1 MGTGPFKLAM
11 SAASRRWQRRQA
23 FAGFGDWFMTLYDA
37 LLRYARRVPLPLRRS
52 VRPVRLAND
61 PNPIYLRMGSSDGF
75 VLEEIFLTH
84 VYEPVTSAGNTLGPV
99 KQIIDLGANAGFSV
113 RLWRHRFPEARVIAV
128 EPDPGNFAA
137 CKRNVEAAGG
147 GDDNHVQLVQACVA
161 GKPGT
166 VYLDRSAE
174 ECAFTMTSTQSGEP
188 IPALT
193 LPMILD
199 QCHADDVIDILKIDI
214 EGAEREM
221 FADCASWLGRV
232 RSIMIELHPGYD
244 RQMLMADLSRGGHNF
259 SVRWQSETAGNPLIF
274 LVREG

>member
-1 MGTGPFKLAM
+1 MGTGSFKLAM
-11 SAASRRWQRRQA
+11 RAASRRWQRRKD
-23 FAGFGDWFMTLYDA
+23 FAGVGDWFMTLYDA
-37 LLRYARRVPLPLRRS
+37 LLRYAKRTPLPLRRS

-61 PNPIYLRMGSSDGF
+61 PNPLYLRLGSSDGF

-84 VYEPVTSAGNTLGPV
+84 VYEPVTSPNNNLGPV

-113 RLWRHRFPEARVIAV
+113 RLWRSRFPEARVIAV

-137 CKRNVEAAGG
+137 CRRNVEAGG
-147 GDDNHVQLVQACVA
+147 GDNHIQIVQACVA

-174 ECAFTMTSTQSGEP
+174 ECAFSMTTAQSGEP
-188 IPALT
+188 IAAMT
-193 LPMILD
+193 LPMILE
-199 QCHADDVIDILKIDI
+199 QCHAAEVIDILKVDI

-221 FADCASWLGRV
+221 FADCSSWLGRV

-244 RQMLMADLSRGGHNF
+244 QQMLLHDLSRGGGEF
-259 SVRWQSETAGNPLIF
+259 RVTWKSETAGNPLLF
-274 LVREG
+274 LVRQ